1 MKNRLTNIKVIIKLY
16 ILVLSIFTIFRAIF
30 FIANTNHIAKIDPG
44 GKLINILK
52 AFFMGLRFDIV
63 VSGQILFLPFIIL
76 SVMFVINRYSKIAH
90 KIIYLYTL
98 ILFII
103 AFTISAVDVPFFM
116 NFFERFNIS
125 AFQWI
130 DSPGFMFKMIIGEP
144 LYWFM
149 FIPYVIII
157 FLFNKFLR
165 RILLKSD
172 NTTDNKFSNITVRT
186 IISLVFAFVMFLG
199 IRGRLESKSPIRIG
213 TAYFCN
219 NAFLN
224 MSGLNPTFT
233 FIKSALDK
241 GKSRYAEINIMP
253 EEEAINYVK
262 DNLKIDNN
270 KNLKSPISR
279 VITPDSI
286 SENKPNIVLIIM
298 ESMSCGKMGI
308 YGNNDNLT
316 PFLDSLSNHSY
327 TFDNIYSAGIHT
339 FNGVYG
345 TLMSYPS
352 LFLQHPMKGTKIKK
366 YNGIASNL
374 KENGY
379 STVYFTTHDGQF
391 DNIEGFLYAN
401 DFEKVISEADYP
413 SDRVVST
420 LGVPDDYLF
429 EYSIPVLNNLAQ
441 KKKPFF
447 ATLMTASDH
456 GPYTIPEY
464 YTPTRDMSKKKQIVE
479 YADWSLRKMI
489 NMAKK
494 EDWFDNTLFVFI
506 ADHGHPIDPK
516 YKISLNYHHI
526 PMMFYSPKIIKSPE
540 RIQNIGGQIDLFPTL
555 MGIINIPYVNNT
567 LGVDLLKHN
576 REYMYM
582 CSDNKF
588 GVINNEYFLVVEKD
602 NRGLYKYR
610 DGDLKNYATENRDL
624 VDKMEKYGKANM
636 QAAQYII
643 KNDLQR

>member
-1 MKNRLTNIKVIIKLY
+1 MRNRLTNIKVIVKLY
-16 ILVLSIFTIFRAIF
+16 ILVLSVFTMFRVIF
-30 FIANTNHIAKIDPG
+30 FIANINHISKIDPE
-44 GKLINILK
+44 GKFINIIK
-52 AFFMGLRFDIV
+52 AFLMGLRFDIV
-63 VSGQILFLPFIIL
+63 VSGQILFLPFIAL
-76 SVMFVINRYSKIAH
+76 SAMFVINRYSKIVH
-90 KIIYLYTL
+90 KAIYLYTL
-98 ILFII
+98 ILFIV
-103 AFTISAVDVPFFM
+103 AFTISAIDVPFFM

-130 DSPGFMFKMIIGEP
+130 DSPAFMFKMIIGEP

-157 FLFNKFLR
+157 YIFNRFLKK
-165 RILLKSD
+165 ILIKTN
-172 NTTDNKFSNITVRT
+172 NTLDSKFSNTTVRT
-186 IISLVFAFVMFLG
+186 IISLVFAFVMFIG

-253 EEEAINYVK
+253 EEEAVSYVANKFSIINTQG
-262 DNLKIDNN
+262 D
-270 KNLKSPISR
+270 KSPISR
-279 VITPDSI
+279 TINPDSI
-286 SENKPNIVLIIM
+286 SDKKPNVVLIIM

-316 PFLDSLSNHSY
+316 PFLDSLSNHCY

-345 TLMSYPS
+345 TLMSYPA
-352 LFLQHPMKGTKIKK
+352 LFLQHPMKGTRIKK

-374 KENGY
+374 KNNGY
-379 STVYFTTHDGQF
+379 STLYFTTHDGQF

-401 DFEKVISEADYP
+401 DFERVISESDYP

-429 EYSIPVLNNLAQ
+429 EYSIPVLNKLA
-441 KKKPFF
+441 KKDKPFF

-456 GPYTIPEY
+456 GPYTIPDY

-494 EDWFDNTLFVFI
+494 ENWFDNTIFVFV

-526 PMMFYSPKIIKSPE
+526 PMMFYSPKIIKNPKRMS
-540 RIQNIGGQIDLFPTL
+540 NLGGQIDLFPTL
-555 MGIINIPYVNNT
+555 MGIMNIPYENNT

-588 GVINNEYFLVVEKD
+588 GVINHEYFLVVEKEIK
-602 NRGLYKYR
+602 GLYKYKN
-610 DGDLKNYATENRDL
+610 GDLRNYATENREL
-624 VDKMEKYGKANM
+624 VNKMERYGKANM

-643 KNDLQR
+643 KNDLQK